1 MKKNKKQKTQ
11 NFSFDEEILRTNI
24 ALLIDS
30 LRTHSRIYVMKMGMH
45 LPQSVDS
52 EKISTFAQRFVEK
65 EKKDG
70 YDAAYIVAR
79 DDNTNGNTNY
89 QMGLILDGTKT
100 KNASAHIDN
109 ANKILQDVIGPEYS
123 ADGMIEKSN
132 PGIVVNAQDIAKE
145 KFADYDEAYRQLS
158 LLAKDNPTAKEKGKA
173 FFYSK
178 MKKDSF

>member
-1 MKKNKKQKTQ
+1 MKKNTNQ
-11 NFSFDEEILRTNI
+11 NKPQFSFNEEILRTNI
-24 ALLIDS
+24 ALLVDS
-30 LRTHSRIYVMKMGMH
+30 LRAHSKVYVMKMDIH
-45 LPQSVDS
+45 LPQSIDS
-52 EKISTFAQRFVEK
+52 EKISTFMRRFVEK
-65 EKKDG
+65 EKIDG
-70 YDAAYIVAR
+70 YDPAYIVAR
-79 DDNTNGNTNY
+79 DGNTNGNTNY

-100 KNASAHIDN
+100 EKASAHIDN
-109 ANKILQDVIGPEYS
+109 ANKVLQDVIGPEYS